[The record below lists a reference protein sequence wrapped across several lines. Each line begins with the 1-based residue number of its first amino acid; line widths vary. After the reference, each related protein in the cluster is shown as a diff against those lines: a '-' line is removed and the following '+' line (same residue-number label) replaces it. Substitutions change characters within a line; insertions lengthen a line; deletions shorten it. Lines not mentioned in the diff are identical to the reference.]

1 MSSSRHCLSLHV
13 SFQALDG
20 VTGQTQEPKSRE
32 LVQPPAIC
40 QGQIRDW
47 IRLKPLT
54 AFPSVLLLV
63 HLSRRFGGS
72 CHGASLRFAGY
83 TAARPVHARV
93 GQSVELPRV
102 PSSVSAAA
110 PGHTPAPPEQQRLPS
125 PVGLLLLPAHGA
137 SRDPALRAGPA
148 FRPACRCHNLCSKP
162 RDCQASARKSCL
174 GIRLSAGPL

>member
-32 LVQPPAIC
+32 LVQPPAIR

-125 PVGLLLLPAHGA
+125 PARFAARGVTPAPSTRGQ
-137 SRDPALRAGPA
+137 
-148 FRPACRCHNLCSKP
+148 P
-162 RDCQASARKSCL
+162 RSS
-174 GIRLSAGPL
+174 SAGRPCLPPSLSLPQSLLQTKGLPS

>member
-102 PSSVSAAA
+102 PSSVSASRAHPGPTRAA
-110 PGHTPAPPEQQRLPS
+110 AAAEPRAFRCPWGYSCSQHTGPAAIQLCGPALPS
-125 PVGLLLLPAHGA
+125 AQPVAATIFAPNQGTAKLVPGKAA
-137 SRDPALRAGPA
+137 W
-148 FRPACRCHNLCSKP
+148 
-162 RDCQASARKSCL
+162 ASA
-174 GIRLSAGPL
+174 